1 MKEAGLDIVL
11 AHSIMTMTF
20 LSLNTVEN
28 STILHQLIDVVAFA
42 TKICFHLF
50 VTVKGFKGLEIRITL
65 MLELLI
71 LFCTGKLLAVQYK
84 YPDGVE
90 GETLL

>member
-50 VTVKGFKGLEIRITL
+50 VTVKGLSWNKNHFDAWITYT
-65 MLELLI
+65 I
-71 LFCTGKLLAVQYK
+71 LYR
-84 YPDGVE
+84 
-90 GETLL
+90 